1 MTELDPARRSQMIEA
16 VRGYFEA
23 CNTASRAK
31 FAEVLTEDCVHW
43 FPPETGGPYRGRD
56 AIADLWIGFVK
67 AKGSRWT
74 IDRVAC
80 DGHQMVV
87 EWTHFKPNV
96 GERIRGSEWYEF
108 ADDGRIAGIWA
119 HYASPRDPD
128 RAANELEGFDY
139 GGRGYPVEAPELSAA
154 DQERRARSLDAE

>member
-1 MTELDPARRSQMIEA
+1 MTDIDPARRERMIES

-23 CNTASRAK
+23 CNTASRTK
-31 FAEVLTEDCVHW
+31 FAEVLAEDCVHW

-56 AIADLWIGFVK
+56 AIADLWIGFVHE
-67 AKGSRWT
+67 KGSRWT

-80 DGHQMVV
+80 DGLQMVV
-87 EWTHFKPNV
+87 EWTHFKPKV
-96 GERIRGSEWYEF
+96 AERIRGSEWYEF
-108 ADDGRIAGIWA
+108 AEDGRITGIWA

-139 GGRGYPVEAPELSAA
+139 AGRGYPVEAPELSPAE
-154 DQERRARSLDAE
+154 QRTRARSLEAD

>member
-1 MTELDPARRSQMIEA
+1 MSEPDPARRRRMIDA

-31 FAEVLTEDCVHW
+31 FAEVLADACVHY

-67 AKGSRWT
+67 QKGSQWT

-80 DGHQMVV
+80 DGHEIVV
-87 EWTHFKPNV
+87 EWTHFKPRV

-108 ADDGRIAGIWA
+108 DEDGRISAIWA

-139 GGRGYPVEAPELSAA
+139 AGRGYPVEPPELGAA
-154 DQERRARSLDAE
+154 QRDARARSLDAE